1 MVEEEGRTSGGRS
14 LGRASILTAKSLRGV
29 EIAMTQEDRPSTN
42 YRRPLSSVSASFL
55 LPRRRDDVRVSRPV
69 NAKRIC
75 STRTSPIPG
84 LVLFIACLFPAQ
96 VPAFADEWHF
106 SDVERIVAV
115 GDVHGAYDALVATLQ
130 NAGVIDED
138 LKWSGGKTHL
148 VSTGD
153 LLDRGAHSRRVMD
166 LMMRLEREAELAGGR
181 VHQLLGNHEVMNLIG
196 DLRYVADA
204 EYTAFLDMDS
214 ADEREFWYQRFRE
227 SRPADSEEAAV
238 RWEFDEKAPPG
249 FFGHRRAFA
258 YDGVYGKWLLSKPFM
273 IVINDVA
280 FAHGGFPP
288 LVAEQGLVGINGTL
302 KDELRGLLQATAEL
316 QEKGVLNRVD
326 GFKQIPSVLNKQEE
340 AGQL

>member
-14 LGRASILTAKSLRGV
+14 LGRASVLTAKSLRGV

-55 LPRRRDDVRVSRPV
+55 ENYAFLKRFLARYFSSRQDIEDVATGSLTWRYDDWRFRWRTAYKVSRPV

-75 STRTSPIPG
+75 STRTSPVPG

-166 LMMRLEREAELAGGR
+166 LM
-181 VHQLLGNHEVMNLIG
+181 
-196 DLRYVADA
+196 
-204 EYTAFLDMDS
+204 
-214 ADEREFWYQRFRE
+214 
-227 SRPADSEEAAV
+227 SR
-238 RWEFDEKAPPG
+238 
-249 FFGHRRAFA
+249 
-258 YDGVYGKWLLSKPFM
+258 
-273 IVINDVA
+273 
-280 FAHGGFPP
+280 
-288 LVAEQGLVGINGTL
+288 
-302 KDELRGLLQATAEL
+302 
-316 QEKGVLNRVD
+316 
-326 GFKQIPSVLNKQEE
+326 
-340 AGQL
+340 